1 MRQKNSFTETD
12 PQQNEKWMGIWIR
25 QTRLEKNWSQDGLC
39 KGICAVSYLSKIEQ
53 GKVIPAPEI
62 LHALAAKLDSRW
74 EQTRMSLIVTR
85 NWLRR
90 SIGTFL
96 H

>member
-39 KGICAVSYLSKIEQ
+39 KGICAVS
-53 GKVIPAPEI
+53 
-62 LHALAAKLDSRW
+62 
-74 EQTRMSLIVTR
+74 
-85 NWLRR
+85 
-90 SIGTFL
+90 
-96 H
+96 

>member
-1 MRQKNSFTETD
+1 MRQNKTIPELDSLQD
-12 PQQNEKWMGIWIR
+12 EKWMGIWIR

-74 EQTRMSLIVTR
+74 DLQMFKVMHHR
-85 NWLRR
+85 
-90 SIGTFL
+90 
-96 H
+96 